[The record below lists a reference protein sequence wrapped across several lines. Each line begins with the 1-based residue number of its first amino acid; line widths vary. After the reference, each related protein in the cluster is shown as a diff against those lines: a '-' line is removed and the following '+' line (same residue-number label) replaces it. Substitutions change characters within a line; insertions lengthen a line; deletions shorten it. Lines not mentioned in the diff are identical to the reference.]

1 VRDHAV
7 QERCTHPSHA
17 HNAVAVIPTD
27 GEMLSRDD
35 PVARAAASLEEVM
48 RQSWISRFTSTRPWA
63 RFGALVVLALTTSVS
78 HAQSASADTSAG
90 DPPDRVA
97 RLAYLAGDVGFLPA
111 GASDWSEASVN
122 RPLTRGDRLTA
133 SGDARAELEL
143 DHASLRLDRDT
154 DVGVLQLDDRLAQL
168 ELTRGTLNLSVRSL
182 DHDESYEIDTPNVA
196 LVVSEPG
203 VFRIDVDDRTGTT
216 EITALDGQA
225 TVYGENDA
233 SRRVIG
239 GHRYRFDDSSLA
251 QVAESYAGSQDA
263 FDLWCADR
271 DERYAR
277 AGSRQYVSEDVIGYE
292 DLDHYGRW
300 QSDASYG
307 QVWYP
312 AHVASDW
319 APYSDGH
326 WAYVAPWGW
335 TWIDDAP
342 WGFAP
347 YHYGRWINVGGRWGW
362 IPGPRELRAV
372 YAPAL
377 VAFVGGSGW
386 SVSVSSGTPIGWF
399 PLGPGDFYNPWYHVS
414 AGYYRRVNRH
424 NLHWGRDHDDRDG
437 FERYFNERYRRYR
450 EGRDPDE
457 RYANRRAPHGITAMS
472 RDAFVQ
478 ARHVEGHRLRIDP
491 EHLSRAPVLARG
503 VPVAPVRASYAGLR
517 TEHGKAVP
525 QGRFDRPVVSHQA
538 PPAVAHA
545 GNALRRADA
554 TPAGDLAR
562 RFPLAGGRP
571 DTAASERAMA
581 MPSERFVRGRS
592 AAEATGVVPARRVEA
607 GPTSATADVHRF
619 PQTRGRLEPAMPNQ
633 EMAMPSSR
641 FVHGR
646 SGPDESRMP
655 PARGGTLP
663 SVPRFVRAG
672 QLPAETPV
680 ATPAPSY
687 RYAGPRETRRP
698 ATLPATPRFVPAD
711 NRGAPAWRAPQG
723 EPQVVRAPSPRP
735 SGPVMERRFE
745 PRFEPRPTPMAPA
758 PRPMMQAPR
767 EAMPA
772 PQPMPRRFEA
782 PAPQAAPPAQSE
794 PRRVPPR
801 KNDDNSNPGAA
812 RFQHR

>member
-1 VRDHAV
+1 
-7 QERCTHPSHA
+7 
-17 HNAVAVIPTD
+17 
-27 GEMLSRDD
+27 
-35 PVARAAASLEEVM
+35 M
-48 RQSWISRFTSTRPWA
+48 RQSWISPFIGTWCCPRW
-63 RFGALVVLALTTSVS
+63 GALLALTLAASIG
-78 HAQSASADTSAG
+78 HAQTAPADAG

-97 RLAYLAGDVGFLPA
+97 RLAYLSGNVGLLPA
-111 GASDWSEASVN
+111 GADDWSEASVN

-133 SGDARAELEL
+133 AGHARAELEL

-154 DVGVLQLDDRLAQL
+154 DVGMLQLDDRLAQL

-182 DHDESYEIDTPNVA
+182 DADESYEIDTPNVA
-196 LVVSEPG
+196 LVVSSPG
-203 VFRIDVDDRTGTT
+203 VFRIDVDDRAGTT

-225 TVYGENDA
+225 TVYGDNDA
-233 SRRVIG
+233 SRRLIG

-271 DERYAR
+271 DERYAG

-300 QSDASYG
+300 QSDDSYG

-312 AHVASDW
+312 AYVASDW
-319 APYSDGH
+319 APYRDGH

-362 IPGPRELRAV
+362 IPGPRELHAV

-386 SVSVSSGTPIGWF
+386 SVSVSSGAPIGWF

-414 AGYYRRVNRH
+414 ADYYRRVNRH
-424 NLHWGRDHDDRDG
+424 NLRWDRHHDDRDG

-457 RYANRRAPHGITAMS
+457 HYANRHAPHGITAVS

-478 ARHVEGHRLRIDP
+478 ARRVQANQLRIDP
-491 EHLSRAPVLARG
+491 ERLRSAPVLGRG
-503 VPVAPVRASYAGLR
+503 VQVTPVRASYAGTR
-517 TEHGKAVP
+517 PERGRAAP
-525 QGRFDRPVVSHQA
+525 EGRFDRPVVSHRA
-538 PPAVAHA
+538 PPAVA
-545 GNALRRADA
+545 NRASAPLGDNP
-554 TPAGDLAR
+554 TPSGGLAN
-562 RFPLAGGRP
+562 RFPMTRGRP
-571 DTAASERAMA
+571 DVVPSERAMA
-581 MPSERFVRGRS
+581 MPSSRFVRGRS
-592 AAEATGVVPARRVEA
+592 A
-607 GPTSATADVHRF
+607 
-619 PQTRGRLEPAMPNQ
+619 PN
-633 EMAMPSSR
+633 
-641 FVHGR
+641 
-646 SGPDESRMP
+646 ESNAP

-672 QLPAETPV
+672 QLPAETPA
-680 ATPAPSY
+680 ATPTPSY
-687 RYAGPRETRRP
+687 RRAVPREMPRP
-698 ATLPATPRFVPAD
+698 ATLPATPRFVPAES
-711 NRGAPAWRAPQG
+711 RAVPAWRAPQG

-735 SGPVMERRFE
+735 SEPATERRFE
-745 PRFEPRPTPMAPA
+745 PRFEPRQAPMTPAA
-758 PRPMMQAPR
+758 RPMVQAPR

-772 PQPMPRRFEA
+772 PRPMPRFEA
-782 PAPQAAPPAQSE
+782 PAPRAAPPVRSE
-794 PRRVPPR
+794 PRREAPR
-801 KNDDNSNPGAA
+801 KTDDNGNPGAT

>member
-1 VRDHAV
+1 MR
-7 QERCTHPSHA
+7 
-17 HNAVAVIPTD
+17 
-27 GEMLSRDD
+27 LSW
-35 PVARAAASLEEVM
+35 M
-48 RQSWISRFTSTRPWA
+48 SRFTGMRLVP
-63 RFGALVVLALTTSVS
+63 RLGALVVFVIAAGAS
-78 HAQSASADTSAG
+78 HAQSASADAAAG

-111 GASDWSEASVN
+111 GADDWSAASVN

-133 SGDARAELEL
+133 SRDARAELEL

-154 DVGVLQLDDRLAQL
+154 DVGVLQLDDHLAQL

-182 DHDESYEIDTPNVA
+182 DPDESYEIDTPNVA
-196 LVVSEPG
+196 LVVSSPG
-203 VFRIDVDDRTGTT
+203 VFRIDVDDRAGTT

-239 GHRYRFDDSSLA
+239 GHQYRFDDSSLA

-277 AGSRQYVSEDVIGYE
+277 ATSRQYVSDDVIGYE

-300 QSDASYG
+300 QSDDAYG

-312 AHVASDW
+312 AYVASDW
-319 APYSDGH
+319 APYRDGH

-362 IPGPRELRAV
+362 IPGPRELPAV

-386 SVSVSSGTPIGWF
+386 SVSYGAGAPIGWF
-399 PLGPGDFYNPWYHVS
+399 PLGPGDFYNPWYRVS

-424 NLHWGRDHDDRDG
+424 NLRWDRHHDDRDG

-457 RYANRRAPHGITAMS
+457 RYANRHAPHGITAVS

-478 ARHVEGHRLRIDP
+478 ARQVRAHQLRVDP
-491 EHLSRAPVLARG
+491 EHLRNAKVLGRG
-503 VPVAPVRASYAGLR
+503 ETVKPVRASFAGTR
-517 TEHGKAVP
+517 TGRAPAVP
-525 QGRFDRPVVSHQA
+525 EARFDRPVVSHRT
-538 PPAVAHA
+538 PPAVVQSNRFPMVRGEADGLPPGRA
-545 GNALRRADA
+545 RAVPPSRFVPGRPGPGRLDAPSARGADA
-554 TPAGDLAR
+554 
-562 RFPLAGGRP
+562 
-571 DTAASERAMA
+571 
-581 MPSERFVRGRS
+581 
-592 AAEATGVVPARRVEA
+592 VPATVGA
-607 GPTSATADVHRF
+607 NRF
-619 PQTRGRLEPAMPNQ
+619 PQARGRAESLPQ
-633 EMAMPSSR
+633 ERTMAMPSSR
-641 FVHGR
+641 FVRGR
-646 SGPDESRMP
+646 PGPDESNAP
-655 PARGGTLP
+655 PRGGTLP
-663 SVPRFVRAG
+663 AVPRFVRAA
-672 QLPAETPV
+672 QIPAAAPV
-680 ATPAPSY
+680 APASPSY
-687 RYAGPRETRRP
+687 RDAQPRVAQRP
-698 ATLPATPRFVPAD
+698 AILPATPRFIPMQ
-711 NRGAPAWRAPQG
+711 NRAAPAWRAPQG
-723 EPQVVRAPSPRP
+723 EPQIVRAPGNRP
-735 SGPVMERRFE
+735 SEPGMERRVE
-745 PRFEPRPTPMAPA
+745 PRFEPRQAPMTPA
-758 PRPMMQAPR
+758 PRPMVQAPR

-782 PAPQAAPPAQSE
+782 PAPHAAPPARGE
-794 PRRVPPR
+794 PRRAAAR
-801 KNDDNSNPGAA
+801 KGDDNGNPGAT

>member
-1 VRDHAV
+1 
-7 QERCTHPSHA
+7 
-17 HNAVAVIPTD
+17 
-27 GEMLSRDD
+27 
-35 PVARAAASLEEVM
+35 M
-48 RQSWISRFTSTRPWA
+48 RQSWISRFIRMRRCP
-63 RFGALVVLALTTSVS
+63 RLGAVLALALAAGIG
-78 HAQSASADTSAG
+78 HAQSASANTSAG

-97 RLAYLAGDVGFLPA
+97 RLAYLTGDVGFLPA
-111 GASDWSEASVN
+111 GASDWSEASLN

-133 SGDARAELEL
+133 AGNARAELEL

-154 DVGVLQLDDRLAQL
+154 DVGLLQLDDRLAQL

-182 DHDESYEIDTPNVA
+182 DQDESYEVDTPNVA
-196 LVVSEPG
+196 LVVNSPG

-216 EITALDGQA
+216 QIIALDGQA

-233 SRRVIG
+233 SRKVIG
-239 GHRYRFDDSSLA
+239 GHQYRFDDSSLA

-277 AGSRQYVSEDVIGYE
+277 AGSRQYVSDDVIGYE

-300 QSDASYG
+300 QSDDSYG

-312 AHVASDW
+312 AYVASDW
-319 APYSDGH
+319 APYRDGH

-386 SVSVSSGTPIGWF
+386 NVSVGVGAPIGWF

-414 AGYYRRVNRH
+414 ADYYRRVNRH
-424 NLHWGRDHDDRDG
+424 NLRWDRDHDDRDG

-457 RYANRRAPHGITAMS
+457 HYANRRAPHGITAMS

-478 ARHVEGHRLRIDP
+478 ARRVEGNRLRIDP
-491 EHLSRAPVLARG
+491 QHLRTAPVLGRG
-503 VPVAPVRASYAGLR
+503 VQVTPVRASYAGAR
-517 TEHGKAVP
+517 TERGRAAP
-525 QGRFDRPVVSHQA
+525 EGRFDRPVVSHRA
-538 PPAVAHA
+538 PPAVANRA
-545 GNALRRADA
+545 NAPRGDNA
-554 TPAGDLAR
+554 TPSGDLAN
-562 RFPLAGGRP
+562 RFPMARGRP
-571 DTAASERAMA
+571 DAAPSERTMV
-581 MPSERFVRGRS
+581 MPSSRFVRGQQVPG
-592 AAEATGVVPARRVEA
+592 EASVGPARRVEA
-607 GPTSATADVHRF
+607 GPATTDANRLQQTHGRPDSATPERA
-619 PQTRGRLEPAMPNQ
+619 
-633 EMAMPSSR
+633 MAMPSTR
-641 FVHGR
+641 FVRGR
-646 SGPDESRMP
+646 SGPDESNMP
-655 PARGGTLP
+655 PVRGGTLP

-672 QLPAETPV
+672 QLPAATP
-680 ATPAPSY
+680 TPAPAPNY
-687 RYAGPRETRRP
+687 RYAGPREAPRP
-698 ATLPATPRFVPAD
+698 ANLPPTPRFIPAE

-735 SGPVMERRFE
+735 SEPAMERRFE
-745 PRFEPRPTPMAPA
+745 PRFEPRQAPMAPA
-758 PRPMMQAPR
+758 ARPMVQAPR
-767 EAMPA
+767 EVMPA

-782 PAPQAAPPAQSE
+782 PVPRAAPQAAPPAQSE
-794 PRRVPPR
+794 PRRVAPR
-801 KNDDNSNPGAA
+801 KNDDNGNPGAA